1 MEIKRTF
8 DILPYALKNHPF
20 DDCLAAKVNDD
31 WKVYS
36 TQEFSDKVKRN
47 NMQVIFLPILFKF

>member
-20 DDCLAAKVNDD
+20 EDCLAAKVNGE
-31 WKVYS
+31 WKKYS
-36 TQEFSDKVKRN
+36 TDVCEFLVKKFKNTYVKV
-47 NMQVIFLPILFKF
+47 

>member
-31 WKVYS
+31 WKIW
-36 TQEFSDKVKRN
+36 QESNSKLNRKYKSIVMKLKLR
-47 NMQVIFLPILFKF
+47 